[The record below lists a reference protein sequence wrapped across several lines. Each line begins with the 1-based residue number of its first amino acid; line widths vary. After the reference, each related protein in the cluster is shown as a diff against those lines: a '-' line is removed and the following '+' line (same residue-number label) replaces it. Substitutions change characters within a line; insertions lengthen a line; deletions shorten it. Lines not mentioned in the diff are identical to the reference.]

1 MSKTKPNKPHMP
13 PPCFV
18 FPCWR
23 AGGPGS
29 GPGAPCSCP
38 SLVPSAL
45 RLASDSG
52 QWLPSLP
59 QVFLTAASATL
70 NVRICPY
77 PGGSLNLVVLPGT
90 RTTVRYCSTTV
101 PYGGYG
107 TGRRTLLVRVRGILN
122 RTHMSTV
129 RDAAYIIISLLYSY
143 PYEYSYG
150 IARTSTRTNHTY
162 LCNQVG
168 PGGWWGAHSGI
179 CRLLRDTRS
188 WCCGTRRRASRS
200 MRRDV
205 SYARP
210 PGLLCFNA
218 RPPHMAPDCSPALLP
233 LIGRDPARR

>member
-77 PGGSLNLVVLPGT
+77 PSLNLVVLPGT
-90 RTTVRYCSTTV
+90 TVLFYYCTVR
-101 PYGGYG
+101 
-107 TGRRTLLVRVRGILN
+107 LLVRYRSSYAPC
-122 RTHMSTV
+122 TST
-129 RDAAYIIISLLYSY
+129 RYFKSYAYEYSTRCRIY
-143 PYEYSYG
+143 HYSYEYSYG
-150 IARTSTRTNHTY
+150 IARTSTGTNHTY

-179 CRLLRDTRS
+179 CRLRLLRDTRS

-218 RPPHMAPDCSPALLP
+218 RPPHLAPDCSPALLP